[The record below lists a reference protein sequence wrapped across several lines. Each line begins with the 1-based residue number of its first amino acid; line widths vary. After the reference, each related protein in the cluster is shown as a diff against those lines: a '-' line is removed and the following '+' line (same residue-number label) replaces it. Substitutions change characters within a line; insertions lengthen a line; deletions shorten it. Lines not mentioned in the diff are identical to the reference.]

1 MKDALNILSIDFD
14 YFQKVDPETLYC
26 YPDGHDFGAEMSM
39 MIWAGH
45 YANKHE
51 SEKILKVE
59 VDTDKIEK
67 IKRIIKKACPV
78 DSPVMICNS
87 HKHAYQF
94 IKQVYSDNGRRG
106 RVHVYNVDMHHDLF
120 NNNLNVDCGNW
131 VSHILKDIPKSTIT
145 WIANPI
151 SRQMYGLDES
161 RFSMVSEDLSTLD
174 GIQFDALFICRSDIW
189 TPPHLDSYFRDLANA
204 VADHMISDFRVDNVW
219 IEDEA
224 VFERD
229 CTPMIDE
236 LKHVYDM
243 IELNERH

>member
-1 MKDALNILSIDFD
+1 MQDALNILSIDFD

-51 SEKILKVE
+51 SERILKVE
-59 VDTDKIEK
+59 IDTDKIEK

-106 RVHVYNVDMHHDLF
+106 RVHVYNVDMHHDMF
-120 NNNLNVDCGNW
+120 NKNKALDCGNW
-131 VSHILKDIPKSTIT
+131 ISYLQRQCNALELK
-145 WIANPI
+145 WVVNPI
-151 SRQMYGLDES
+151 SEDVYGLEEE
-161 RFSMVSEDLSTLD
+161 RFGHLLLHSIKEIDVTD
-174 GIQFDALFICRSDIW
+174 FDYVFLCRSDTW
-189 TPPHLDSYFRDLANA
+189 LPPHLDVEFNNA
-204 VADHMISDFRVDNVW
+204 KNRENI
-219 IEDEA
+219 
-224 VFERD
+224 
-229 CTPMIDE
+229 
-236 LKHVYDM
+236 K
-243 IELNERH
+243 